1 MELMEAKVFAW
12 FNAAEAKKF
21 GTELAQLV
29 IKELPKGERVAE
41 KKLETRKQQL
51 LKKIQTRADAF
62 KREHRLNL
70 YKTAQLGNAFKW
82 ELKQAGYSTE
92 FVDSFTGIVLTAVR

>member
-1 MELMEAKVFAW
+1 MLAW

-29 IKELPKGERVAE
+29 IKELPKGERIAE
-41 KKLETRKQQL
+41 KKLDSRRQQL
-51 LKKIQTRADAF
+51 LKKIQTRAEAF
-62 KREHRLNL
+62 KREHRLNI
-70 YKTAQLGNAFKW
+70 YKTAQLGNTFKW

-92 FVDSFTGIVLTAVR
+92 FVDNFTGIVLTAVR